1 MTIVSVIGAAAAS
14 LFGSSSSLRK
24 GEKDR
29 IIYQGR
35 QQEDK
40 YMKTNR

>member
-1 MTIVSVIGAAAAS
+1 MTRVPVIGAAAAN

-29 IIYQGR
+29 VKDDNKKLNI
-35 QQEDK
+35 
-40 YMKTNR
+40 